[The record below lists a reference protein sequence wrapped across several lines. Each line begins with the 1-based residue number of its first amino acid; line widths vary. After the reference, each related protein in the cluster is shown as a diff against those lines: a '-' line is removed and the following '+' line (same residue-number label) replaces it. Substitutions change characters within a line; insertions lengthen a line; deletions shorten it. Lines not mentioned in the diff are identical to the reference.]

1 MDPHCLRWAPEP
13 ATFRAIAPSCCPER
27 MKCVDNGTCEYKG
40 KYFDNWSDIPTNLTG
55 CDQHCFCERGKVEC
69 RPACPP
75 LPAKPPSRLP
85 CHPRDAQIQL
95 IPDDECC
102 KHWVCGPTIPDSGK
116 WHSNFFFLIHPLLT
130 ASTFNTVFVSFFVYS
145 FYLHLSFA
153 FFLSVS
159 VQTTTKKGIAGP
171 TISPPSSSAHAPTHD
186 PSTSVHKPQ
195 SHEYDSSAGS
205 NADDNGNDA
214 DDDENG
220 KENGIHPLYPTK
232 DERPNKGN
240 GNGAQK
246 PIKKPTKNDSKYP
259 GGPYASKPIAS
270 NENPKYDFDNYDIVD
285 EDDED
290 VDDEDHVHGNKKGHN
305 HAGPGFFNP
314 TITKHQYGD
323 YDQSVYTNGGDFHRP
338 TQQQKPHKSSYNPY
352 IIQHQNGQQ
361 ELISILGSNG
371 QNLPPNLSIEHILQ
385 HIQGN
390 GGANVGNGDIESH
403 PAYGI
408 QQTANGLNFPF
419 GQTPQIHVPNEANQK
434 IPGRPAPGKINRS
447 ASIPSACSYSL
458 NVFTY
463 LSLLSNLLYSH
474 TGKLEFTFLLILSHE
489 FRIQW
494 SSIARS
500 AGCRLGTN
508 KCTNRTRHLHCA
520 ASIRWTSWTC

>member
-69 RPACPP
+69 RPACSPV
-75 LPAKPPSRLP
+75 PAKPPSRLP

-102 KHWVCGPTIPDSGK
+102 KHWVCGPPTSDTGNIFCVF
-116 WHSNFFFLIHPLLT
+116 HSSALW
-130 ASTFNTVFVSFFVYS
+130 
-145 FYLHLSFA
+145 LHLRTHRILSCHVCTFHH
-153 FFLSVS
+153 FIICFLSFWLCA
-159 VQTTTKKGIAGP
+159 KGIAGP
-171 TISPPSSSAHAPTHD
+171 TIAPPSSSAHAPTHD
-186 PSTSVHKPQ
+186 SSSPDHKPH
-195 SHEYDSSAGS
+195 SHEYDSNDGSSAS
-205 NADDNGNDA
+205 GNENIA
-214 DDDENG
+214 EDDENG

-232 DERPNKGN
+232 DERPGKGN
-240 GNGAQK
+240 GSGSQK
-246 PIKKPTKNDSKYP
+246 PMKKPTKNDSKYP
-259 GGPYASKPIAS
+259 GGPYATKPTAS
-270 NENPKYDFDNYDIVD
+270 HENPKYDFDNYDNVD

-290 VDDEDHVHGNKKGHN
+290 GDEEDHVHGNKKGHN
-305 HAGPGFFNP
+305 HPGPGFFNP

-338 TQQQKPHKSSYNPY
+338 TQQQKPHKQSYNPY
-352 IIQHQNGQQ
+352 IIHHQNGQQ

-390 GGANVGNGDIESH
+390 GGANVGGSDIESH
-403 PAYGI
+403 PAFGI

-419 GQTPQIHVPNEANQK
+419 GQTPQIHVPNDGNQK
-434 IPGRPAPGKINRS
+434 IPGRPAPPGIINCSTIIHS
-447 ASIPSACSYSL
+447 AFFYPL
-458 NVFTY
+458 H
-463 LSLLSNLLYSH
+463 LSQLMFVNRCPTVESN
-474 TGKLEFTFLLILSHE
+474 
-489 FRIQW
+489 
-494 SSIARS
+494 
-500 AGCRLGTN
+500 
-508 KCTNRTRHLHCA
+508 
-520 ASIRWTSWTC
+520 